1 MNEVDWVILAVLA
14 LSIGVGVLRGVVR
27 EILAIV
33 GWVVGALL
41 AMRFSVEIGNIIP
54 LPSLAPVIRT
64 VLAAIAVVVVTLF
77 VFGLAGRIIGRLLAA
92 ARITFED
99 RMMGAVFGLLRGVVI
114 VCVCVFVLSM
124 TSAVRTGPW
133 RNSLLVVP
141 AERIIDVVIPY
152 FPAEVGALRQHYRV
166 F

>member
-14 LSIGVGVLRGVVR
+14 LSIGVGILRGVVR

-41 AMRFSVEIGNIIP
+41 SMRFAIEVGDIIP

-64 VLAAIAVVVVTLF
+64 VLAAIAIVVITLF
-77 VFGLAGRIIGRLLAA
+77 VFGLAGRIIGRLLEAA
-92 ARITFED
+92 KITFED
-99 RMMGAVFGLLRGVVI
+99 RMMGAVFGLLRGIVI

-133 RNSLLVVP
+133 RNSLLVIP
-141 AERIIDVVIPY
+141 AEKIIDLVVPY